1 MKRQAGKSVDATTAG
16 GVELVTQDKA
26 TGGDPQQTP
35 HSPEYALAKA
45 NEMLKCA
52 EQASSEEDRQTF
64 RALAE
69 QWQRLAQVA
78 VRPHI

>member
-1 MKRQAGKSVDATTAG
+1 
-16 GVELVTQDKA
+16 VEQVTQDKA
-26 TGGDPQQTP
+26 TGGDHQQAP
-35 HSPEYALAKA
+35 HSSEYFLAKA

-52 EQASSEEDRQTF
+52 EQAPSEEDRKTF

>member
-1 MKRQAGKSVDATTAG
+1 
-16 GVELVTQDKA
+16 VTQDKVTDGNA
-26 TGGDPQQTP
+26 AGDHQQAP
-35 HSPEYALAKA
+35 HDPEYFLEKA
-45 NEMLKCA
+45 REMLKRA
-52 EQASSEEDRQTF
+52 EQAPSEEDRQTF